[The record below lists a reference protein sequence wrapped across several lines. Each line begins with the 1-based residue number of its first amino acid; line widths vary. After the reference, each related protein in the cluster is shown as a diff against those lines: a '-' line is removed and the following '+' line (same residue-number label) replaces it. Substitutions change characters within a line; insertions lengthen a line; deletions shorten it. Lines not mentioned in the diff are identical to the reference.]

1 RPVQGFDCPRSEV
14 SGQRLWGLFRDRFGT
29 PEAFFAEHFV
39 SNYCPLAFFEDGR
52 NLTPDKLPAAE
63 QRPLLAACDAHLRAV
78 VHALQP
84 EWVIGIGAWA
94 EKRAAEA
101 LADTPAAQSLRFGRV
116 LHPSPASP
124 AANRGWAEA
133 ATRQLTELGVW

>member
-1 RPVQGFDCPRSEV
+1 MV
-14 SGQRLWGLFRDRFGT
+14 
-29 PEAFFAEHFV
+29 AA
-39 SNYCPLAFFEDGR
+39 LA
-52 NLTPDKLPAAE
+52 
-63 QRPLLAACDAHLRAV
+63 
-78 VHALQP
+78 P

-101 LADTPAAQSLRFGRV
+101 LGDLPLRFGRI

-133 ATRQLTELGVW
+133 ASRQLAELGIWTD